1 MEYYSVQSYHDTIQ
15 HFGIKGMRW
24 GNKRGKIFTK
34 SNLKK
39 AAIIGGSAALAGL
52 AAYGDYKGYDALNR
66 KRLQDA
72 ARNANIQKAFEI
84 PKLKYKKV
92 IEKYGNIVPKR
103 GKGDNFEKFEPKKF
117 TPDTVYLG
125 PKLRRG
131 IKTNAEALAKKA
143 SKSSGEAYADSIL
156 KLAQQKPGILGRR
169 KPESILDTKRKIST
183 IVDNVSKAKKSMSST
198 GKTIDSIDAQALN
211 TLKNLMKK

>member
-24 GNKRGKIFTK
+24 GHKRGKIFTK

-52 AAYGDYKGYDALNR
+52 AAYGAYKGYGALNS
-66 KRLQDA
+66 KHLQDA

-84 PKLKYKKV
+84 PKVKYKKV
-92 IEKYGNIVPKR
+92 IEKNGKIVLKG
-103 GKGDNFEKFEPKKF
+103 GKGDNFEKII
-117 TPDTVYLG
+117 PDTVYLG

-131 IKTNAEALAKKA
+131 IKTNAAALAKKA